1 MQRPSRVSLLALAG
15 LLALGSAGA
24 LAQEVLT
31 PEEEALKR
39 LGFYFAFSLESTS
52 QRGMANGLGVIVD
65 EPTLSGLFDVDGPEV
80 DGDFQDRFS
89 FGFKFGFRLRNDKGN
104 IEANYW
110 HFDEKQDLLRLAPEG
125 KVFANSLASPNAGFF
140 EDVGQNADFQG
151 PPDGLVSGFEAGP
164 LSEGNEAP
172 DFGVLDG
179 AEDWNFNGVAD
190 FIRFATSDRIVGSL
204 ETDLKQF
211 DVDYVRPLKRLRR
224 FQLDGRV
231 GLRVSRLTQTSDLAY
246 RQIGSFAVYADTEG
260 EESLP
265 SRPCGG
271 ANSSA
276 TQDGDGD
283 GEISASGNEN
293 DGDGFMDGDC
303 DTFVFDELES
313 VETISEDRIIARIDT
328 QGLGLR
334 LGVDGRF
341 QLSKKWSVSGQM
353 ALNLMSTDVE
363 YRYREVFT
371 SERDAYLNF
380 IDWDLNGDGVYNNLD
395 LDFDGSCAGL
405 PPELCDPNAADSAVL
420 FAMGGVRT
428 DMRAGASDSVVSNPS
443 SLTQS
448 NSYDS
453 DFGNLN
459 NIRQGDAVP
468 ESERNRDILREI
480 TVLQDRAGSDSGF
493 QPQLDL
499 TVGAEWQFS
508 RFARLDFGI
517 RTTRWFGAGNFR
529 SLANDVLEGG
539 EIDILDGDF
548 TTDGY
553 YVRLTVVPR

>member
-1 MQRPSRVSLLALAG
+1 MQRLSRVFLFALAG
-15 LLALGSAGA
+15 LLALGPVGA
-24 LAQEVLT
+24 VAQEVLT

-39 LGFYFAFSLESTS
+39 LGFYFALSLESTS

-65 EPTLSGLFDVDGPEV
+65 EPTVGGLFDVDGPEV

-125 KVFANSLASPNAGFF
+125 KTFANSLASSSAGFF
-140 EDVGQNADFQG
+140 EDIGQAGFPG
-151 PPDGLVSGFEAGP
+151 PPDGLVSGYEAGA
-164 LSEGNEAP
+164 LSEGNEDV
-172 DFGVLDG
+172 DFCCLDG
-179 AEDWNFNGVAD
+179 AEDWNFNGVSD
-190 FIRFATSDRIVGSL
+190 FIRFSTSDRIVGSL

-231 GLRVSRLTQTSDLAY
+231 GLRVSRLSQTTDLGY
-246 RQIGSFAVYADTEG
+246 RQVGSFAVYADMEG
-260 EESLP
+260 EDSLP

-271 ANSSA
+271 ADSNGI
-276 TQDGDGD
+276 QDGDGD
-283 GEISASGNEN
+283 GETTLSANED

-353 ALNLMSTDVE
+353 AVNLMSTDVE
-363 YRYREVFT
+363 YRYREVFI

-380 IDWDLNGDGVYNNLD
+380 IDWDLNGDGVFDNLD

-405 PPELCDPNAADSAVL
+405 PPELCDPNVADSAALV
-420 FAMGGVRT
+420 AMGGVQT
-428 DMRAGASDSVVSNPS
+428 NMRAGAADAIVPTPRG
-443 SLTQS
+443 LTQS
-448 NSYDS
+448 FSYNAG
-453 DFGNLN
+453 FGNFGR
-459 NIRQGDAVP
+459 IRQGDAVP
-468 ESERNRDILREI
+468 ESERNRDIIREV
-480 TVLQDRAGSDSGF
+480 TVLQDHAGDDSGF
-493 QPQLDL
+493 QTQLDL

-508 RFARLDFGI
+508 RFARLDFGV

-553 YVRLTVVPR
+553 YLRLTVVPR